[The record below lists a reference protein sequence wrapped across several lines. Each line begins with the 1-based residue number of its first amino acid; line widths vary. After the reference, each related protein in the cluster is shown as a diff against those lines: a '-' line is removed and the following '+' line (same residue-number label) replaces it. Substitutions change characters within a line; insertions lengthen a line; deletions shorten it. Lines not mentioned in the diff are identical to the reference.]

1 MRPKIC
7 VPIVASLRDQ
17 IIREAERISRL
28 PVQMA
33 EWRIDYFA
41 GYERELPG
49 MIEEVKTALGGK
61 ELIVTLRTEAEG
73 RSQWLPF

>member
-17 IIREAERISRL
+17 IVREAREVSRL

-33 EWRIDYFA
+33 EWRVDYYA
-41 GYERELPG
+41 GY
-49 MIEEVKTALGGK
+49 
-61 ELIVTLRTEAEG
+61 
-73 RSQWLPF
+73 